1 MSCVFCKEYQGLKEP
16 CNRGITVQN
25 LSESFNCEYYE
36 YNGGLNDNKS
46 D

>member
-1 MSCVFCKEYQGLKEP
+1 MSCVFCKEYHGLNEP

-36 YNGGLNDNKS
+36 YNEGLNDNKS

>member
-1 MSCVFCKEYQGLKEP
+1 MSCVFCKEYQGLREP